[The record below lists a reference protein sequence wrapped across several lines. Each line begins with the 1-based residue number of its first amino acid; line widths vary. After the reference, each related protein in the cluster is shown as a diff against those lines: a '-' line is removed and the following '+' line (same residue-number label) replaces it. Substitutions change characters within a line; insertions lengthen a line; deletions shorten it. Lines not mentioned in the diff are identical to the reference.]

1 MLEVAEKVRK
11 IKVWK
16 MRTSTE
22 SKQKGHHQL
31 RFSFQKQSYNIIH
44 MIDLISFA
52 YHLCHIVLLNSSKS
66 LFENCIKKERLN
78 SLDTFRGICIVI
90 MMFVN
95 YGGGGYWF
103 LDHSIWHGLTIAD
116 LVMPWFMFM
125 MGVRCVLFHIK

>member
-1 MLEVAEKVRK
+1 MY
-11 IKVWK
+11 
-16 MRTSTE
+16 
-22 SKQKGHHQL
+22 
-31 RFSFQKQSYNIIH
+31 F
-44 MIDLISFA
+44 
-52 YHLCHIVLLNSSKS
+52 
-66 LFENCIKKERLN
+66 LFYENFMKKERLN

-125 MGVRCVLFHIK
+125 MGVRFVPCSRLRKFMTHIAISCVSYGVSPVHH